1 MGMKSGYTFG
11 SLNNDYAMSFQMNN
25 DSDRGFWWGD
35 QGHTDAQGAMS
46 LSTDGKLSVATA
58 IRVGHGESDTALAGS
73 SYGADFAGTGI
84 FYGGLRADAGFGVN
98 TAAGPTGTI
107 RATGDI
113 TAFYTSDRKF
123 KENIKP
129 IENALDKVIEIGG
142 KTFDWSDEY
151 IAAHGGADGY
161 FITSTDF
168 GVIAQDVES
177 VFPLA
182 IRKRN
187 DGTLAVDYEKLC
199 ALAFQA
205 IKEQQLT
212 IKQLETRIN
221 KLESE

>member
-1 MGMKSGYTFG
+1 MG
-11 SLNNDYAMSFQMNN
+11 SL
-25 DSDRGFWWGD
+25 GVG
-35 QGHTDAQGAMS
+35 
-46 LSTDGKLSVATA
+46 VAASGTT
-58 IRVGHGESDTALAGS
+58 GE
-73 SYGADFAGTGI
+73 
-84 FYGGLRADAGFGVN
+84 
-98 TAAGPTGTI
+98 I
-107 RATGDI
+107 RATNNI

-205 IKEQQLT
+205 IKEQQ
-212 IKQLETRIN
+212 ININ
-221 KLESE
+221 KLEKKIDTLIRNKDG